1 MFVSTRAPT
10 PPVRLAEALRLGLAP
25 DGGLYVPVEVPVM
38 SAAEWASL
46 RGRTLPEVATAL
58 IAPLVA
64 DTFDRDV
71 LDRLMA
77 SALSFPVP
85 LAPIVPGIWALELF
99 HGPTLAF
106 KDVGARSMARWL
118 AATAEAAG
126 EEPLTVLVATSGDT
140 GGAVAHAFHGVA
152 GTRVVVLYPRGRVSA
167 VQEAQFATL
176 GDNVTAVAVEGTFD
190 DCQRLVKEA
199 FSDRGLAGRHR
210 LTSAN
215 SISVGR
221 LLPQMAYYAWALL
234 QLPADTP
241 PPVVVVPSG
250 NLGNLTAGL
259 VAARRGVPIARF
271 VAATTVNDPL
281 PRFLASGRYEPG
293 PTVPTLANA
302 MDVGHP
308 SNFERLQWLFG
319 HDVVAMRREVVGV
332 TVTDDEIRA
341 AMREMAAHGYLAD
354 PHTAVGW
361 VGARAAAAFAGPEVP
376 RIVLAT
382 AHPAKFGDVVAPVL
396 GREIPLPPALAE
408 RMAFSPVAI
417 PSAPALTSLRDIL
430 EQLSS

>member
-1 MFVSTRAPT
+1 MFLSTRGGVA
-10 PPVRLAEALRLGLAP
+10 PVRLGTALRQGLAP
-25 DGGLYVPVEVPVM
+25 DGGLYVPDAVPMM
-38 SAAEWASL
+38 SPEEWRDL

-64 DTFDRDV
+64 DAFDRDT
-71 LDRLMA
+71 LGRLMA
-77 SALSFPVP
+77 SALAFPVP
-85 LAPIVPGIWALELF
+85 LTPIVTGVWALELF

-118 AATAEAAG
+118 AATAGVAG
-126 EEPLTVLVATSGDT
+126 DGPLTVLVATSGDT

-176 GDNVTAVAVEGTFD
+176 EGNVTAVAIEGTFD

-199 FSDRGLAGRHR
+199 FSNAALAARYR

-221 LLPQMAYYAWALL
+221 LLPQMSYYAWAVL
-234 QLPADTP
+234 QLPVDAP
-241 PPVVVVPSG
+241 APIVVVPSG
-250 NLGNLTAGL
+250 NLGNVTAGL
-259 VAARRGVPIARF
+259 LAARRGVPIARF

-281 PRFLASGRYEPG
+281 PRFLASGRYEPS
-293 PTVPTLANA
+293 PAVPTLANA

-308 SNFERLQWLFG
+308 SNFERVQWLFQG
-319 HDVVAMRREVVGV
+319 DLDAMRREVVGLA
-332 TVTDDEIRA
+332 VTDDEIRA
-341 AMREMAAHGYLAD
+341 ALREMASHGYVAD

-361 VGARAAAAFAGPEVP
+361 VGAQRVAADVGSGVP
-376 RIVLAT
+376 RVILAT

-396 GREIPLPPALAE
+396 GRDIPLPPALAE
-408 RMAFSPVAI
+408 RMSQPPRSLPAA
-417 PSAPALTSLRDIL
+417 PSLPALTAIL
-430 EQLSS
+430 ERVAS

>member
-1 MFVSTRAPT
+1 MFVSTRGGAA
-10 PPVRLAEALRLGLAP
+10 PVRLAEALRQGLAP
-25 DGGLYVPVEVPVM
+25 DGGLYVPVDVPVM
-38 SAAEWASL
+38 TAGEWAAL

-64 DTFDRDV
+64 DTFDRET
-71 LDRLMA
+71 LGRLMA
-77 SALSFPVP
+77 SALSFPIPLVP
-85 LAPIVPGIWALELF
+85 LVPGIWALELF

-118 AATAEAAG
+118 AATAGAAADG
-126 EEPLTVLVATSGDT
+126 PLTVLVATSGDT

-176 GDNVTAVAVEGTFD
+176 GGNVTAIAVEGTFD

-199 FSDRGLAGRHR
+199 FSDAVLAARYR

-221 LLPQMAYYAWALL
+221 LLPQMAYYAWAVL
-234 QLPADTP
+234 QLPAEAP

-250 NLGNLTAGL
+250 NLGNVTAGL
-259 VAARRGVPIARF
+259 LAARRGVPIARF

-281 PRFLASGRYEPG
+281 PRFLASGRYEPA
-293 PTVPTLANA
+293 PAVPTLANA

-319 HDVVAMRREVVGV
+319 GDLEAMRRAV
-332 TVTDDEIRA
+332 TGLAVTDDEIRA
-341 AMREMAAHGYLAD
+341 AMRDLAAHGYIAD

-361 VGARAAAAFAGPEVP
+361 VGAARAATDVDRAVP
-376 RIVLAT
+376 RVILST

-396 GREIPLPPALAE
+396 GHDIPLPPALAE
-408 RMAFSPVAI
+408 RMAHP
-417 PSAPALTSLRDIL
+417 PSAWPAAPSLPAVTAVL
-430 EQLSS
+430 ERVTA

>member
-1 MFVSTRAPT
+1 MFVSTRGGV
-10 PPVRLAEALRLGLAP
+10 PPVRLAEALRQGLAP
-25 DGGLYVPVEVPVM
+25 DGGLYVPVDVPVM
-38 SAAEWASL
+38 TAEEWAGL

-58 IAPLVA
+58 IAPLVE
-64 DTFDRDV
+64 DTFDRDT
-71 LDRLMA
+71 LGRLMA
-77 SALSFPVP
+77 SALSFPIP
-85 LAPIVPGIWALELF
+85 LESIVPGVWALELF

-118 AATAEAAG
+118 AATAGAAG
-126 EEPLTVLVATSGDT
+126 DGPLTVLVATSGDT

-199 FSDRGLAGRHR
+199 FSDGALSTQYR

-221 LLPQMAYYAWALL
+221 LLPQMAYYAWAVL
-234 QLPADTP
+234 QLPGEAP

-250 NLGNLTAGL
+250 NLGNVTAGL
-259 VAARRGVPIARF
+259 LAAHRGVPIARF

-281 PRFLASGRYEPG
+281 PRYLVSGRYEPA
-293 PTVPTLANA
+293 PAVPTLANA

-319 HDVVAMRREVVGV
+319 GDLAAMRAAV
-332 TVTDDEIRA
+332 TGLAVTDDEIRA
-341 AMREMAAHGYLAD
+341 AMREMAAHGYIAD

-361 VGARAAAAFAGPEVP
+361 VGAARAADADPGVP
-376 RIVLAT
+376 RVILST

-396 GREIPLPPALAE
+396 GHEIPLPPALAE
-408 RMAFSPVAI
+408 RMAHRPLSWPAA
-417 PSAPALTSLRDIL
+417 PSLAAVTAVL
-430 EQLSS
+430 ERVTA

>member
-1 MFVSTRAPT
+1 MFVSTRGGAA
-10 PPVRLAEALRLGLAP
+10 PVRLGEALRQGLAP
-25 DGGLYVPVEVPVM
+25 DGGLYVPDAVPVM
-38 SAAEWASL
+38 SAGEWAAL
-46 RGRTLPEVATAL
+46 RGRSLPEVATAL

-64 DTFDRDV
+64 DTFDRDA
-71 LDRLMA
+71 LGRLMA
-77 SALSFPVP
+77 SALAFPVP
-85 LAPIVPGIWALELF
+85 LTPIVPGVWALELF

-118 AATAEAAG
+118 AATAGAAG
-126 EEPLTVLVATSGDT
+126 DAALTVLVATSGDT

-176 GDNVTAVAVEGTFD
+176 GGNVTAVAVEGTFD

-199 FSDRGLAGRHR
+199 FSDAGLAARYH

-221 LLPQMAYYAWALL
+221 LLPQMSYYAWAVL
-234 QLPADTP
+234 QLPHEAP
-241 PPVVVVPSG
+241 PPVIVVPSG
-250 NLGNLTAGL
+250 NLGNITAGL
-259 VAARRGVPIARF
+259 LAARRGVPIARF

-281 PRFLASGRYEPG
+281 PRFLASGRYEPA
-293 PTVPTLANA
+293 PAVPTLANA

-308 SNFERLQWLFG
+308 SNFERLRWLFQG
-319 HDVVAMRREVVGV
+319 DLEAMRRDVVGLA
-332 TVTDDEIRA
+332 VTDDEIRA
-341 AMREMAAHGYLAD
+341 ALRDMASHGYVAD

-361 VGARAAAAFAGPEVP
+361 VGASRGAADVDPAVP
-376 RIVLAT
+376 RVILAT

-396 GREIPLPPALAE
+396 GRDIPLPPALAE
-408 RMAFSPVAI
+408 RMAQPPSSWPASPSLA
-417 PSAPALTSLRDIL
+417 ALTAIL
-430 EQLSS
+430 ERVAS

>member
-1 MFVSTRAPT
+1 M
-10 PPVRLAEALRLGLAP
+10 
-25 DGGLYVPVEVPVM
+25 
-38 SAAEWASL
+38 
-46 RGRTLPEVATAL
+46 ATAL

-64 DTFDRDV
+64 DTFDGQT
-71 LDRLMA
+71 LGRLMA
-77 SALSFPVP
+77 SALAFPVP
-85 LAPIVPGIWALELF
+85 LVPIVPGTWVLELF

-118 AATAEAAG
+118 AATSPGAAAT
-126 EEPLTVLVATSGDT
+126 PVTVLVATSGDT

-176 GDNVTAVAVEGTFD
+176 GDNITAVAVDGTFD

-199 FSDRGLAGRHR
+199 FADATLAARHR

-221 LLPQMAYYAWALL
+221 LLPQMAYYAWAVL
-234 QLPADTP
+234 QLPADAP
-241 PPVVVVPSG
+241 APVVVVPSG
-250 NLGNLTAGL
+250 NLGNVTAGL
-259 VAARRGVPIARF
+259 LAARRGVPIARF

-281 PRFLASGRYEPG
+281 PRFLASGRYEPA
-293 PTVPTLANA
+293 PAVATLANA

-308 SNFERLQWLFG
+308 SNFERLQWFFG
-319 HDVVAMRREVVGV
+319 GDVEAMRRAVVGV
-332 TVTDDEIRA
+332 AVTDDQIRTA
-341 AMREMAAHGYLAD
+341 LRELAAHGYIAD

-361 VGARAAAAFAGPEVP
+361 VGAGAAATLAAPDVP

-382 AHPAKFGDVVAPVL
+382 AHAAKFGEVVAPVL
-396 GREIPLPPALAE
+396 GREIPLPAALAE
-408 RMAFSPVAI
+408 RMALPPVTVQ
-417 PSAPALTSLRDIL
+417 SAPVLAGVRRVL